1 MPLSLLVIGC
11 VLLLA
16 LALSATE
23 FHQRQLD
30 HRALRRLR
38 GSQAARQLDSA
49 EYDALEPFR
58 LTGQLGP
65 SNSVYRIEGEHSLRE
80 VDAHTK
86 IERLGSVPVLLPY
99 GMRRHLSA
107 RNRAD
112 VVLGRSFALVV
123 WLNGHTITGERER
136 ETQAQTDRCV
146 WLERG
151 TRQPTPGPCTVDT
164 AQGSPRTRRE
174 ETEAERSLRQPRW
187 LGISSAVCIV
197 LASTLFWVGGQM
209 RWGSCWGLL
218 AVGAAMAGLAVALG
232 RQGTRPLPPPAQ
244 VVRIEGVL
252 SGPVLQGNGQIDGDV
267 PRVFV
272 DTVEVH
278 VPRHWCEPGVLPFGR
293 TVTADVR
300 EEDRAL
306 LAVSPG
312 PSRVKEALRHPRLP
326 WARHLLWLT
335 VAVIVT
341 LWSLGNGEGVI
352 EDLRASADALR
363 PSRVRTDAVPSD
375 LLSDPP
381 RRGDKVQLT
390 GLATC
395 GVRRSWAG
403 DREAPAILDCGQRVW
418 TTSPVAPPPAALPP
432 AIAALG
438 DESLLKVRVS
448 LHAPDALFLSAR
460 QDARHAVLGSRQ
472 LVDGLELACQAGL
485 PDCGYFRER
494 VMELLA
500 TPVARRSAALPDEA
514 VPPGDGWR
522 GFAASMQRIDASGDA
537 ALHLT
542 TPDMAALH
550 ALQRAVSRS
559 IARQQL
565 AELTHAYRDAPPG
578 VILREHRPRPTL
590 AGAAASDPWQALG
603 LTSDRL
609 VHPQPFDMAGWVVN
623 ASQQGHALHVDIDT
637 ASGSSPLA
645 SALVR
650 STWRLLAVLLL
661 LVQLRILMRCGLRA
675 EQQRRA
681 LASHMRD
688 D

>member
-16 LALSATE
+16 LALSITE

-49 EYDALEPFR
+49 EFDALEPFR
-58 LTGQLGP
+58 LTGQLGL
-65 SNSVYRIEGEHSLRE
+65 SNDVYRIEGEHSLRE

-99 GMRRHLSA
+99 DMRRHLSA
-107 RNRAD
+107 QNSAD
-112 VVLGRSFALVV
+112 VVLGHSFALVV
-123 WLNGHTITGERER
+123 WLNGHTIIGERER

-146 WLERG
+146 WLEGG
-151 TRQPTPGPCTVDT
+151 TRQPTPGPCTVGT

-174 ETEAERSLRQPRW
+174 ETEAERSLRQPGW
-187 LGISSAVCIV
+187 LGISSAACIV
-197 LASTLFWVGGQM
+197 LASTLFWMGGQM
-209 RWGSCWGLL
+209 RWGSSWGLL
-218 AVGAAMAGLAVALG
+218 AGGATMAGVAVALR

-252 SGPVLQGNGQIDGDV
+252 TGPVLQGNGQIDGDV

-278 VPRHWCEPGVLPFGR
+278 VPRHWCEPGVLPLGR

-300 EEDRAL
+300 QDDRAL

-312 PSRVKEALRHPRLP
+312 PSRVEEALRHPRP
-326 WARHLLWLT
+326 PSARHLLWLA

-363 PSRVRTDAVPSD
+363 PSRVRTDAEPSD

-381 RRGDKVQLT
+381 RRGDNVKLT

-395 GVRRSWAG
+395 SVQRSWAG

-418 TTSPVAPPPAALPP
+418 TTFPVAPPPAALPP

-448 LHAPDALFLSAR
+448 LHTPDTALLSAR

-500 TPVARRSAALPDEA
+500 TPVARRSAVHPDEA
-514 VPPGDGWR
+514 VPLEGGWVE
-522 GFAASMQRIDASGDA
+522 FAASMRRIDATGDA

-542 TPDMAALH
+542 KHDMAALY
-550 ALQRAVSRS
+550 ALQSAVSRS
-559 IARQQL
+559 VARQQL
-565 AELTHAYRDAPPG
+565 TELTHAYRHSPPG
-578 VILREHRPRPTL
+578 VILREHQPRSTV
-590 AGAAASDPWQALG
+590 AGVAANDPWHALD
-603 LTSDRL
+603 LASDRL
-609 VHPQPFDMAGWVVN
+609 VRPQPFDMAGWVVDV
-623 ASQQGHALHVDIDT
+623 SQQGHTLHVGIDT
-637 ASGSSPLA
+637 VSGSSPLVGA
-645 SALVR
+645 VVR

-661 LVQLRILMRCGLRA
+661 LVQLRILMRCGHQA

-681 LASHMRD
+681 SHMR
-688 D
+688 